1 MINRLKRRFII
12 LAMVS
17 LTLLLSVIVAGM
29 NIINYNTVVSNA
41 DRTLEIISDNQGRL
55 PMLFDDGLDDIYS
68 DFEDEI
74 EDIYRRMDEYDDIDS
89 ETGDYSWRYGSG
101 PDTGGRRG
109 SAPGE
114 MSRDEAEETRF
125 FTVLVNYNGEA
136 AWIDTGR
143 IFAVDSD
150 QAAEYAEKVAASGTE
165 KGFVGEYRYSVTEE
179 GMFTRV
185 TFLDCGRTLSA
196 FRDFLRT
203 SVLMSVVGLLAVFAV
218 ICYFAG
224 RIVRPVAES
233 YEKQKRF
240 ITDAGHEIKTPLAIV
255 KANIDVMRMDL
266 EDIRIAED
274 GSDAGPEGGADS
286 DSFSGNTALNAVESL
301 NESLSDISG
310 QVDRLTSLTNDLV
323 YLSRMEEGGNS
334 LTMAEIPVSDIVS
347 ETVDSF
353 DALARERKK
362 TISSDIT
369 PMLSMNGSSKEIEK
383 LVSVLVEN
391 ALKYSPE
398 DDTVGVSLSR
408 EGKNI
413 ILEVSNRTA
422 EPVSDEDLEHIFE
435 RFYRTD
441 KSRNSAAGGHGI
453 GLSVASAIVTAHGGR
468 IRARSGDGSEFIVT
482 ASMPA

>member
-1 MINRLKRRFII
+1 
-12 LAMVS
+12 
-17 LTLLLSVIVAGM
+17 
-29 NIINYNTVVSNA
+29 
-41 DRTLEIISDNQGRL
+41 
-55 PMLFDDGLDDIYS
+55 
-68 DFEDEI
+68 
-74 EDIYRRMDEYDDIDS
+74 
-89 ETGDYSWRYGSG
+89 
-101 PDTGGRRG
+101 
-109 SAPGE
+109 
-114 MSRDEAEETRF
+114 
-125 FTVLVNYNGEA
+125 
-136 AWIDTGR
+136 
-143 IFAVDSD
+143 
-150 QAAEYAEKVAASGTE
+150 
-165 KGFVGEYRYSVTEE
+165 
-179 GMFTRV
+179 
-185 TFLDCGRTLSA
+185 
-196 FRDFLRT
+196 
-203 SVLMSVVGLLAVFAV
+203 
-218 ICYFAG
+218 
-224 RIVRPVAES
+224 
-233 YEKQKRF
+233 
-240 ITDAGHEIKTPLAIV
+240 
-255 KANIDVMRMDL
+255 MDL
-266 EDIRIAED
+266 EDIRIAEA
-274 GSDAGPEGGADS
+274 GSDAGPEGGAGS
-286 DSFSGNTALNAVESL
+286 DSLSGNTALNAVESL

-334 LTMAEIPVSDIVS
+334 LTMAEIPVSDIVA